1 MDLKLYIC
9 TVKKNKF
16 KKTKLSMK
24 RLMILLMIVLPVCFS
39 CRVDTDKT
47 GSESIATLKELACL
61 FAEPPSEYGS
71 APLWVWNTR
80 VTHAL
85 IDSAMNDFKE
95 HGFGGVFIH
104 PRPGLITEYISDE
117 WFELCRYTVE
127 TGKQLDMF
135 VWIYDE
141 NSYPSGFAGGHVP
154 AQMPESYNQG
164 RSLLIEKCEVFPDTV
179 PDVFLCFR
187 KEGDAFRQLPHSG
200 LEAERR
206 RQGEYYL
213 VRKGYDRPSPWYG
226 GFSYVDLLYPGV
238 TEKFIEIT
246 LDGYK
251 RTIGDEFGKTVP
263 GWFTDEPNINPPGGI
278 RWTPDLFEVFEAKWG
293 YSLEENLPSLF
304 EETGDW
310 KRVRHNYTQTL
321 LQLFIDRWAKPCY
334 EYCEANNLK
343 LTGHYWEHGWP
354 DMADGGDNMAMYA
367 WHQQP
372 AIDMLF
378 NQYND
383 VSPQA
388 QFGNI
393 RAVKELSSVAN
404 QTGYRRTLSETY
416 GGGGW
421 EETFRDFKRLG
432 DWEYALGVNF
442 MNQHLSHLSIAGA
455 RKYDYPPTF
464 SAHSPWWPYYR
475 QLNLHYARL
484 SMALSSGEQV
494 NDILILEPTTSVWL
508 YYAYRY
514 SNPAYMEIGKTFQQ
528 FVTALE
534 KAQVE
539 YDLGSENIIKDRG
552 KVQKNKFVTGQRAY
566 SKVVI
571 PPMTENLDAST
582 FALLKEFAAN
592 GGTILAYAQPS
603 YVDGALNEDI
613 RTFFS
618 DAGKVTPCAFFVP
631 LDLTHY
637 HSPEIS
643 ITRTEGNDLYHHRR
657 VMKDGQILFLANSS
671 LTEAARGTVR
681 LAGRDAIELHSLT
694 GEITDYPETADG
706 DRLELSYDLPP
717 AGSLLLYVSAKK
729 QNGYSR
735 PEPAGSYAD
744 IAPATPLSV
753 RPETYN
759 VLTIDFCDL
768 TLGRERF
775 ADLHVFNA
783 ADRVFKHHGFGDG
796 NPWNT
801 SVQYKNSIVSRDTFT
816 TGGFTAAY
824 KFTIAAAFDFSSITA
839 VVERPDLYEISI
851 NGHPVA
857 PAPGAWWLERETGV
871 CPVGAYLKQGENV
884 LALKVSPMK
893 ILAEIEPV
901 YIRGNFLVK
910 PAAKGWEITPP
921 SETFTAGSW
930 KAQGWPFYPGAV
942 AYTKRYDI
950 TNPAGRYLVL
960 ANDWQGT
967 VAEVSVNGQKAGIL
981 AFEPYSVDVSGLLK
995 EGENTVTVTVVGSNK
1010 NLLGPFHNRPAPG
1023 MVSPWHFRN
1032 VNAYPSGND
1041 YQQLDYGLMSDFA
1054 LKRAE

>member
-1 MDLKLYIC
+1 
-9 TVKKNKF
+9 
-16 KKTKLSMK
+16 
-24 RLMILLMIVLPVCFS
+24 MILPMIVLLGCVS
-39 CRVDTDKT
+39 CRVDTEKKA
-47 GSESIATLKELACL
+47 GSEGVTTMKELAGL

-80 VTHAL
+80 VTHEL
-85 IDSAMNDFKE
+85 IDSTMNDFKT

-117 WFELCRYTVE
+117 WYELCRYTVE
-127 TGKQLDMF
+127 TGKRLDMF

-164 RSLLIEKCEVFPDTV
+164 RSLLVEKCEVFPDTV

-187 KEGDAFRQLPHSG
+187 KDGDAFRQLSSG
-200 LEAERR
+200 LDAECGKR
-206 RQGEYYL
+206 GEYYL
-213 VRKGYDRPSPWYG
+213 IRKGYDRPSPWYG

-246 LDGYK
+246 MDGYK

-278 RWTPDLFEVFEAKWG
+278 RWTPDLFDVFEAKWG
-293 YSLEENLPSLF
+293 YSLKENLPSLF

-343 LTGHYWEHGWP
+343 FTGHYWEHGWP
-354 DMADGGDNMAMYA
+354 DVADGGDNMAMYA

-393 RAVKELSSVAN
+393 RAVKELGSVAN
-404 QTGYRRTLSETY
+404 QMGYRRTLSETY

-475 QLNLHYARL
+475 WLNLHYARL

-494 NDILILEPTTSVWL
+494 NDILILEPTTSIWL

-534 KAQVE
+534 KAQAE
-539 YDLGSENIIKDRG
+539 YDLGSENIIKDQG
-552 KVQKNKFVTGQRAY
+552 KVLKNKFVVGQRAY

-571 PPMTENLDAST
+571 PPMTENLDAPT
-582 FALLKEFAAN
+582 FALLREFAAG

-603 YVDGALNEDI
+603 CVDGAPNDDI
-613 RTFFS
+613 RAFFS
-618 DAGKVTPCAFFVP
+618 DPGSVTLLASSVSP
-631 LDLTHY
+631 DLTPY
-637 HSPEIS
+637 YSPEIS
-643 ITRTEGNDLYHHRR
+643 FVRTAGNDLYHHRR
-657 VMKDGQILFLANSS
+657 TMKDGQILFLANSS

-681 LAGRDAIELHSLT
+681 LKGKDAVELHTLT
-694 GEITDYPETADG
+694 GQITDCPETVAGDG
-706 DRLELSYDLPP
+706 RLELSYDLPP
-717 AGSLLLYVSAKK
+717 AGSLLLYVSDRK
-729 QNGYSR
+729 QSGYSR
-735 PEPAGSYAD
+735 PEPAGRYVDVAS
-744 IAPATPLSV
+744 ATPLSV
-753 RPETYN
+753 RPETDN

-775 ADLHVFNA
+775 GDLHVFNA

-816 TGGFTAAY
+816 SGGFTAAY
-824 KFTIAAAFDFSSITA
+824 RFTVAAAFDFSAMTA
-839 VVERPDLYEISI
+839 VVERPALYEISI
-851 NGHPVA
+851 NGHPVT

-871 CPVGAYLKQGENV
+871 LPIGAHVKEGENV
-884 LALKVSPMK
+884 LELKLSPMK

-901 YIRGNFLVK
+901 YIRGNFRVT
-910 PAAKGWEITPP
+910 PTPKGWTVAPP
-921 SETFTAGSW
+921 AETFVAGSW

-950 TNPAGRYLVL
+950 TDPEGRYLVQ
-960 ANDWQGT
+960 ADDWLGT
-967 VAEVSVNGQKAGIL
+967 VAEVSVNGETAGIL
-981 AFEPYSVDVSGLLK
+981 AFEPYSLDVSGLLK
-995 EGENTVTVTVVGSNK
+995 QGENTVTVKVVGSNK

-1023 MVSPWHFRN
+1023 LVSPWHFRN
-1032 VNAYPSGND
+1032 VNARPSAGD
-1041 YQQLDYGLMSDFA
+1041 YQQLDYGLTGDFV
-1054 LKRAE
+1054 LKKAE

>member
-1 MDLKLYIC
+1 M
-9 TVKKNKF
+9 T
-16 KKTKLSMK
+16 
-24 RLMILLMIVLPVCFS
+24 VLPGCFS
-39 CRVDTDKT
+39 CRPDTDKA
-47 GSESIATLKELACL
+47 GGEGIVTLNALADR

-80 VTHAL
+80 VTQEL
-85 IDSAMNDFKE
+85 IDASMKDLKE

-117 WFELCRYTVE
+117 WYALCRYAVE
-127 TGKQLDMF
+127 KGKQLDMY

-164 RSLLIEKCEVFPDTV
+164 KSLLLEKCEVFPDTV
-179 PDVFLCFR
+179 PDVFLCFAKDGDGFR
-187 KEGDAFRQLPHSG
+187 KIAPADLDG
-200 LEAERR
+200 ERGR
-206 RQGEYYL
+206 KQTYL
-213 VRKGYDRPSPWYG
+213 LLKKGYDGKSPWYG

-251 RTIGDEFGKTVP
+251 RTLGDEFGKTVP

-278 RWTPDLFEVFEAKWG
+278 RWTPDLFDVFKAKWG
-293 YSLEENLPSLF
+293 YDLEENLPSLF

-354 DMADGGDNMAMYA
+354 DVADGGDNMAMYA

-378 NQYND
+378 NRYDD

-404 QTGYRRTLSETY
+404 QLGYRRTLSETY

-475 QLNLHYARL
+475 QLNMHYARL

-494 NDILILEPTTSVWL
+494 NDILILEPTTSVWM

-514 SNPAYMEIGKTFQQ
+514 SNPTYMAIGKTFQQ
-528 FVTALE
+528 FVSALE

-552 KVQKNKFVTGQRAY
+552 AVKQNKFTVGRRAY

-571 PPMTENLDAST
+571 PPMTENLDAPT
-582 FALLKEFAAN
+582 FALLQEFAKN
-592 GGTILAYAQPS
+592 GGTILAYAQPA
-603 YVDGALNEDI
+603 YVDGVSSEAL
-613 RTFFS
+613 RAFFTSENVTRIAPS
-618 DAGKVTPCAFFVP
+618 DA
-631 LDLTHY
+631 LDLTPYSSDIRFTPTAGH
-637 HSPEIS
+637 
-643 ITRTEGNDLYHHRR
+643 DLYHHRR

-671 LTEAARGTVR
+671 LTQAAEGTVR
-681 LAGRDAIELHSLT
+681 LPGRDAVELHTLT
-694 GEITDYPETADG
+694 GRITDYPETVDG
-706 DRLELSYDLPP
+706 DRVELTYNLPP
-717 AGSLLLYVSAKK
+717 AGSLLLYVSAEK
-729 QNGYSR
+729 QNGYDRR
-735 PEPAGSYAD
+735 PEPSARYAD
-744 IAPATPLSV
+744 MIPAAPLAV
-753 RPETYN
+753 RPETDN

-768 TLGRERF
+768 TLGNETF
-775 ADLHVFNA
+775 KDLHVFNA
-783 ADRVFKHHGFGDG
+783 ADRAFKYHDFKHG

-801 SVQYKNSIVSRDTFT
+801 SVQYKNNIVCRDTFT
-816 TGGFTAAY
+816 TGGFTASY
-824 KFTIAAAFDFSSITA
+824 KFTVHGAFDLSAIQA
-839 VVERPDLYEISI
+839 VVERPGLYDIRI
-851 NGHPVA
+851 NGNPVK
-857 PAPGAWWLERETGV
+857 PVPGAWWLEPETGV
-871 CPVGAYLKQGENV
+871 LTLGTYLKQGENV
-884 LALKVSPMK
+884 LTLTCSPMN
-893 ILAEIEPV
+893 IHAEIEPV
-901 YIRGNFLVK
+901 YIRGNFGVT
-910 PAAKGWEITPP
+910 PAPKGWTIVAPA
-921 SETFTAGSW
+921 ETLATGSW
-930 KAQGWPFYPGAV
+930 KAQGLPFYPGAV
-942 AYTKRYDI
+942 EYSKQYEIAEPSARYIVQAD
-950 TNPAGRYLVL
+950 
-960 ANDWQGT
+960 DWQGT
-967 VAEVSVNGQKAGIL
+967 VAEVSVNGTSAGIL
-981 AFEPYSVDVSGLLK
+981 AFQPYSVDISGLLK
-995 EGENTVTVTVVGSNK
+995 QGVNTVAVKVIGSNK
-1010 NLLGPFHNRPAPG
+1010 SLLGPFHNNPAPG
-1023 MVSPWHFRN
+1023 LVSPGHFRN
-1032 VNAYPSGND
+1032 VSNYPSGND
-1041 YQQLDYGLMSDFA
+1041 YQQPDYGLMEDFV
-1054 LKRAE
+1054 LKKAE